1 MVSFRQMRMRT
12 NVDGFHAHHLIPK
25 QVARH
30 RYFAQFIVDLRRA
43 GLNLDD
49 FEGNGIYFPYSE
61 RLGEIFQLPVHRGAH
76 PQYNAMVSHH
86 VAGMMHL
93 PIEAALP
100 AMRMLQ
106 QQLRGGLRSADTSR
120 EELTRNPMSTGLE
133 ADMDIIGL
141 LGDRRARIVRIS

>member
-1 MVSFRQMRMRT
+1 MRT

-30 RYFAQFIVDLRRA
+30 RYFAQFMADLKNV

-49 FEGNGIYFPYSE
+49 FERNGIYLPYSE

-76 PQYNAMVSHH
+76 PLYNAMVSHH
-86 VAGMMHL
+86 VAGLMHL
-93 PIEAALP
+93 PIEDAAV
-100 AMRMLQ
+100 AIRMLQ
-106 QQLRGGLRSADTSR
+106 LQLRAGLRSADSTPT
-120 EELTRNPMSTGLE
+120 ELARNPMSTGLQ